1 MLEYKQTRKIII
13 MLELNITRYFAN
25 GDNDPYYMSG
35 SVANLGS
42 NAGKLTWNN
51 SLAASDGE
59 LLTTEES
66 LQAVREW
73 LKSFGAWDDA
83 EIESYTAQELE
94 AFVLQD
100 AASGIN
106 EMIAFYESD
115 YDDDEILST
124 MEIIELITNDEDYQD
139 SLSGNVFVSDDKLY
153 IMIS

>member
-1 MLEYKQTRKIII
+1 

-25 GDNDPYYMSG
+25 GENDPYYMSG

-59 LLTTEES
+59 LLTSNES
-66 LQAVREW
+66 LQNVRDW

-94 AFVLQD
+94 AFVLQE
-100 AASGIN
+100 AASDIN
-106 EMIAFYESD
+106 EIMSFYGQD
-115 YDDDEILST
+115 YDQEEILS
-124 MEIIELITNDEDYQD
+124 MQEIIELITNDEDYRD
-139 SLSGNVFVSDDKLY
+139 SLSGNIFVSDDKVY
-153 IMIS
+153 IVLDS